1 MLSGPLP
8 TTCFCY
14 ISTMEEDKQDKRKDG
29 DDLEDL
35 LTEAAQR
42 TAMRAAMK
50 RKAVEDILL
59 RPSMLKMLEELVT
72 DLAKEQPEDTGEEV
86 DKVSRVKDGE

>member
-1 MLSGPLP
+1 
-8 TTCFCY
+8 
-14 ISTMEEDKQDKRKDG
+14 MEEGKQDKRKDG

-35 LTEAAQR
+35 LTEAAQQ
-42 TAMRAAMK
+42 TAIRAAMK